1 MKLKKIKKLCKFY
14 GQISKTEIVDEK
26 SMLKGKPERVFLG
39 TDSAKYFISS
49 RYWDFEPE
57 DFADLWEISSK
68 QQEKMFMDLEVANL
82 FDEDG
87 EIFRDSVK
95 DETQIVPKMF
105 SFSYGGFEVIVFQ
118 AVENKI
124 ILAPAAMFDP
134 ESLFD
139 DETSF
144 WLRGNYIAIKKG
156 LYLEGIVRIP
166 DLETSPMVVA
176 AKSMLLETAKE
187 LAEGAGENA
196 DS

>member
-1 MKLKKIKKLCKFY
+1 MKLKKIKKLCKNF

-26 SMLKGKPERVFLG
+26 SILKGRPERVFLG
-39 TDSAKYFISS
+39 TESAKYYISS

-68 QQEKMFMDLEVANL
+68 QQDKMFMDSEVANL
-82 FDEDG
+82 FDKDG

-105 SFSYGGFEVIVFQ
+105 SFSYGGFEVVAFRATENRIV
-118 AVENKI
+118 
-124 ILAPAAMFDP
+124 LAPAAMFDP
-134 ESLFD
+134 ESFFD

-144 WLRGNYIAIKKG
+144 WLRENYIAIKKG

-166 DLETSPMVVA
+166 DLKTSPMIAA
-176 AKSMLLETAKE
+176 AKALLLETAKE
-187 LAEGAGENA
+187 LSEGEETDGE
-196 DS
+196 

>member
-1 MKLKKIKKLCKFY
+1 
-14 GQISKTEIVDEK
+14 
-26 SMLKGKPERVFLG
+26 MLKGKPERVFLG

-68 QQEKMFMDLEVANL
+68 QQDKMFMDSEVANL

-105 SFSYGGFEVIVFQ
+105 SFSFGGFELVAFR

-134 ESLFD
+134 EALFD

-144 WLRGNYIAIKKG
+144 WLRENYIAIKKG
-156 LYLEGIVRIP
+156 LYLEGIVKIP
-166 DLETSPMVVA
+166 DIKNSPMIAA

-187 LAEGAGENA
+187 LSEGEETDGE
-196 DS
+196 